1 MEHLDNYEKVE
12 RPWGNFE
19 RFTLNEP
26 TTIKILTLNPDEEL
40 SLQTHEQRD
49 EFGRVIK
56 GSGTIHIGDT
66 ETEVHEDDTFFIQ
79 RNTAHRAI
87 AGSAG
92 LSYIEISFGTFAED
106 DEKRLEDKYGRV

>member
-1 MEHLDNYEKVE
+1 MEGLTNYEKVE

-19 RFTLNEP
+19 RFTLNEQ
-26 TTIKILTLNPDEEL
+26 TTVKILTLNANESL

-56 GSGTIHIGDT
+56 GSGVVRIAEAEQNVSEG
-66 ETEVHEDDTFFIQ
+66 DTFFIP

-87 AGSAG
+87 AGNEG
-92 LSYIEISFGTFAED
+92 LTYLEISFGEFDEY
-106 DEKRLEDKYGRV
+106 DEKRLEDKYGRA